1 MKVLHIH
8 KITGVSG
15 SERHLL
21 TLLPALRERG
31 IEARMLSLGVDGTD
45 APRFYRALDELGVPN
60 TVVRCGHDLS
70 PRLARDVVRAVR
82 AERPDLLHTHLVH
95 GDVYGG
101 ASARLLGIPSVSTR
115 HNDDRYLLGPFRYVD
130 RAFARRAS
138 RLIAI
143 SDAVRDFLVEAGLPA
158 RKLITVRYG
167 LDELPPAASDPTP
180 AEAGVPA
187 DAPLV
192 LAVGRLIAQKDH
204 ATLIRAFARV
214 RAEHGD
220 AVLAIL
226 GGGPLEAELRALG
239 TERGLGDALVLPG
252 RSEIRDWLERAD
264 VFAHSSRWEGF
275 GIVLLE
281 AMLAGLPVV
290 ATRVSAVPEVVADG
304 ETGLLVEAGDHEALA
319 THLEALLGDRERA
332 AALGEAGRRR
342 ALSEFSV
349 ARMAERTHALYDE
362 VLR

>member
-1 MKVLHIH
+1 
-8 KITGVSG
+8 
-15 SERHLL
+15 
-21 TLLPALRERG
+21 
-31 IEARMLSLGVDGTD
+31 MLSLGVDGTD

-82 AERPDLLHTHLVH
+82 ANRPDLLHTHLVH
-95 GDVYGG
+95 GDVYGSI
-101 ASARLLGIPSVSTR
+101 ASSVTRIPFVSSR

-204 ATLIRAFARV
+204 ETLIRAFARV
-214 RAEHGD
+214 RAEHG
-220 AVLAIL
+220 
-226 GGGPLEAELRALG
+226 R
-239 TERGLGDALVLPG
+239 RG
-252 RSEIRDWLERAD
+252 
-264 VFAHSSRWEGF
+264 
-275 GIVLLE
+275 
-281 AMLAGLPVV
+281 
-290 ATRVSAVPEVVADG
+290 
-304 ETGLLVEAGDHEALA
+304 AGDPRRRPAR
-319 THLEALLGDRERA
+319 GGA
-332 AALGEAGRRR
+332 ARPRCRTRPRRR
-342 ALSEFSV
+342 ARSAGTQRDPRLARARGRLRAHARAGRASGSCCSRRCWPGSRSSRPGSAPCRRSSSTARRGSWSSPATTAPWRTRSRLLLREPGRARRRSAARGLARARGEFSV
-349 ARMAERTHALYDE
+349 ARMAERTVDVYREAAG
-362 VLR
+362 